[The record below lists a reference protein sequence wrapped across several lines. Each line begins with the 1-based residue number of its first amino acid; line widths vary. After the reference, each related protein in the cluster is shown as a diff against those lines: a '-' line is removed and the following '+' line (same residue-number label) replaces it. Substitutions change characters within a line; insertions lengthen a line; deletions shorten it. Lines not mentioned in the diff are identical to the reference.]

1 MIWFLLAAEEVFDR
15 ELDLFSVSV
24 FDIIGVIAL
33 KLFSFSYAEFFSS
46 VSVFSIDFLPR
57 LRFLAIARQGVARF
71 CLCCS
76 VRARPGRAGL
86 HVGART

>member
-33 KLFSFSYAEFFSS
+33 KLFSFS
-46 VSVFSIDFLPR
+46 
-57 LRFLAIARQGVARF
+57 
-71 CLCCS
+71 
-76 VRARPGRAGL
+76 
-86 HVGART
+86 